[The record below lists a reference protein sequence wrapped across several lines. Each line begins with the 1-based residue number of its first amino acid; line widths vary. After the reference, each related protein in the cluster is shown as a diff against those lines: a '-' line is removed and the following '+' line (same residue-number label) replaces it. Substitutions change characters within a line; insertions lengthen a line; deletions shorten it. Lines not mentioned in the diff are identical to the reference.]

1 MSDLSVR
8 LCIPDDM
15 YGVGRFLETA
25 PSVSLYHQKDWL
37 EVIERSFG
45 HRCYYFR
52 CKREGDV
59 TGVLPLVHIKS
70 MMFGN
75 MLVSMPFV
83 NYGGLCASDMETGQ
97 ALVQEAVQLAESVG
111 AQHIELRQEELLKN
125 GMAVL
130 SHKVS
135 MRLALPRDTEELWKS
150 FPSKLRSQI
159 KVPIKAGMTARV
171 GGAEELD
178 AFYHVFST
186 NMRDLGTPVLSK
198 EFFRNFLEIFPD
210 ATRIC
215 TVYDKDKPVASG
227 FLAGFRKKL
236 EIPWASSLRDF
247 NRQSPNMLLYN
258 TCLEFGCQ
266 NGYEVFDFGRST
278 PGEGTFRF
286 KQQWGAQPQP
296 LYWHYWKKE
305 GTPLPDISVR
315 NPKYQLAIAVWQMLP
330 VSLTRIIGPMI
341 VRNIP

>member
-1 MSDLSVR
+1 M
-8 LCIPDDM
+8 
-15 YGVGRFLETA
+15 
-25 PSVSLYHQKDWL
+25 
-37 EVIERSFG
+37 EVVERSFG
-45 HRCYYFR
+45 HRCYYLC
-52 CKREGDV
+52 CKKEGEV

-70 MMFGN
+70 LIFGN

-83 NYGGLCASDMETGQ
+83 NYGGLCVRDMETGQ
-97 ALVQEAVQLAESVG
+97 ALVQEAVRIAESVG
-111 AQHIELRQEELLKN
+111 ARHIELRQEELLN
-125 GMAVL
+125 NRMAML

-135 MRLALPRDTEELWKS
+135 MRLALPHDIEALWKS

-159 KVPIKAGMTARV
+159 KVPQKAGMTARV
-171 GGAEELD
+171 GGLEELD
-178 AFYHVFST
+178 AFYQVFSV

-198 EFFRNFLEIFPD
+198 GFFRNFLEIFPE
-210 ATRIC
+210 AARIC
-215 TVYDKDKPVASG
+215 TVYAGDKPVASG
-227 FLAGFRKKL
+227 FLAGYKKKL

-266 NGYEVFDFGRST
+266 SGYEIFDFGRST

-286 KQQWGAQPQP
+286 KQQWGATPLP
-296 LYWHYWKKE
+296 LYWHYWTKE
-305 GTPLPDISVR
+305 GVPIPNISVR

-330 VSLTRIIGPMI
+330 LFLTRILGPRI